1 MSTSN
6 VSPAVKHALVEK
18 LHREIVP
25 ELEQLIQALPDQL
38 LDFAQ
43 AERQLRQGMLKV
55 AQRFLENWAE
65 VADAAVQRPC
75 CPKCGVPMRNKGR
88 APSKVVTTVG
98 EVDYQRPRWRCQEC
112 QEECYPHDAVLC
124 FLEHRVSWTLAKVAS
139 RLAAQLASFEEARDT
154 LEEDYHVHLAKE
166 TVRDVAEGAG
176 QHVLRQEDELRRR
189 IQERQAPLPES
200 TQTPAKA
207 CVFADGTTVHT
218 EGEWHE
224 IRVATAVT
232 EDDAGKPL
240 ARQSRARF
248 LPVDEVAWVLLLMA
262 REIGYAN
269 APLRAF
275 IADGSHWLWRVAEEY
290 FGSAVQILDWY
301 HLAEHVHKAA
311 NIVHGDATAEATQWS
326 KQLKDELCQGHGTAA
341 LELVRAELAKV
352 RSSGKREALQE
363 LQTYLEN
370 NLSRIDYPR
379 YRELGLPIGSGQVEA
394 QCKTLVGARCKLAGM
409 RNWTYA
415 GAEGVLRMRAAKH
428 DGSFNALWERE
439 LRLAA

>member
-1 MSTSN
+1 MSTSEL
-6 VSPAVKHALVEK
+6 SPTVKHVLMEK

-25 ELEQLIQALPDQL
+25 ELEQLIQALPIQL
-38 LDFAQ
+38 LDFAR
-43 AERQLRQGMLKV
+43 AEQELRQGMLKV
-55 AQRFLENWAE
+55 AQRLLENWAE
-65 VADAAVQRPC
+65 AAELAVQRPC
-75 CPKCGVPMRNKGR
+75 CSKCGVPMRNKGR
-88 APSKVVTTVG
+88 APSSVMTTLG
-98 EVDYQRPRWRCQEC
+98 EVDYRRPRWRC
-112 QEECYPHDAVLC
+112 EECHEEAYPHDAVLC

-166 TVRDVAEGAG
+166 TVRDVAEDAG

-189 IQERQAPLPES
+189 IQALQAPLPES

-224 IRVATAVT
+224 IRVATATTV
-232 EDDAGKPL
+232 DAEGNL
-240 ARQSRARF
+240 MARQSRARF

-275 IADGSHWLWRVAEEY
+275 IADGSHWLWRVAEQY
-290 FGSAVQILDWY
+290 FRSAVQILDWY

-311 NIVHGDATAEATQWS
+311 NIVHGEGSDEAKEWS
-326 KQLKDELCQGHGTAA
+326 KRLKDELSQGHGNIA
-341 LELVRAELAKV
+341 LDLARAEMAKL
-352 RSSGKREALQE
+352 RSPAKRDALQE

-394 QCKTLVGARCKLAGM
+394 QCKTLVGARCKQAGM

-428 DGSFNALWERE
+428 DGSFDDLWAGD
-439 LRLAA
+439 LRMAA

>member
-6 VSPAVKHALVEK
+6 VTPAVKHALVEK

-25 ELEQLIQALPDQL
+25 ALEQLIQALPDQL

-43 AERQLRQGMLKV
+43 AEQQLRQGMLKV
-55 AQRFLENWAE
+55 AQRLLENWAE
-65 VADAAVQRPC
+65 VADLAVQRPC
-75 CPKCGVPMRNKGR
+75 CPKCGVPMRHKGR
-88 APSKVVTTVG
+88 APSSVMTTLG
-98 EVDYQRPRWRCQEC
+98 EVEYQRPRWRCQEC
-112 QEECYPHDAVLC
+112 HEESYPHDAVLC

-154 LEEDYHVHLAKE
+154 LEEDYDVHLAKE

-176 QHVLRQEDELRRR
+176 QYVLRQEDELRRR

-224 IRVATAVT
+224 IRVATVVT
-232 EDDAGKPL
+232 EDAEGKQM

-275 IADGSHWLWRVAEEY
+275 IADGSHWLWRVAEQY

-311 NIVHGDATAEATQWS
+311 NIVHGEGSEEAKEWS
-326 KQLKDELCQGHGTAA
+326 KRLKDELCQGHGNIA
-341 LELVRAELAKV
+341 LDLVRAELAKV
-352 RSSGKREALQE
+352 RSPAKRDALQE

-394 QCKTLVGARCKLAGM
+394 QCKTLVGARCKQAGM

-428 DGSFNALWERE
+428 DGSFDALWEHE

>member
-6 VSPAVKHALVEK
+6 LTSAVKQGLAEK

-25 ELEQLIQALPDQL
+25 ELEQLIQALPEQL

-43 AERQLRQGMLKV
+43 AEVQLRQGMLKV
-55 AQRFLENWAE
+55 AQRLLENWTE
-65 VADAAVQRPC
+65 VADLAVQRPC
-75 CPKCGVPMRNKGR
+75 CPKCGVPMRNKGQ
-88 APSKVVTTVG
+88 APSCVMTTLG
-98 EVDYQRPRWRCQEC
+98 EVDYHRPHWRCQEC
-112 QEECYPHDAVLC
+112 HEECYPHDAVLC

-189 IQERQAPLPES
+189 IQERQTPLPES

-232 EDDAGKPL
+232 EDAAGNQL

-248 LPVDEVAWVLLLMA
+248 LPVDEVAWVLLLLA

-275 IADGSHWLWRVAEEY
+275 IADGSHWLWRVAEQY
-290 FGSAVQILDWY
+290 FASAVQILDWY

-311 NIVHGDATAEATQWS
+311 NIVHGDASAEATQWS

-352 RSSGKREALQE
+352 RSPAKREALQE

-415 GAEGVLRMRAAKH
+415 GAEGLLRMRAAKH
-428 DGSFNALWERE
+428 DGSFNALWDRE